1 MIFFVNPHL
10 ITEVGDPHTG
20 IPIMPI
26 MMAYAYSSAK
36 KNNIEVQAVDCI
48 GEDPNYMRLGKN
60 GFSAQGLHE
69 DIVINKP
76 IKEPKLIAVYS
87 RTIASFISQ
96 QILIRKLKEKF
107 KNSKIV
113 VIENTQAVTSYS
125 ISSTKDLLFKEGAD
139 FVLQGDPDSEISNVY
154 RAVENEYNWREIPGL
169 WNREFPDHEPK
180 WNFGVKNLDELP
192 PPDWES
198 IRYEGYWEL
207 RYAHAPAPEPFLA
220 VMTSRGCPYD
230 CAFCSVPALSK
241 RRWRYHS
248 PEYTVNEM
256 LSKQKKYG
264 INDFQWEDLNPTTSN
279 KRMDAIAD
287 IILKN
292 NYKFNWR
299 TASGTKIETMKEK
312 TLVKIIKSG
321 CKFLSF
327 SPESGSPEHL
337 KKRMTK
343 PFNHEHAAHLAKV
356 IVKHKVPVQACF
368 VSGFPG
374 ETKEDKRLNENY
386 IKRLSKIGVDE
397 ILVMIANPY
406 PGSKLAKQYPDTI
419 ENRKPHELTQASRQR
434 ENFKPLIRY
443 RNYLYFIF
451 FLQKLIYHPTYF
463 FKFFWNTITRKFET
477 KANQVAYRIVWWNLV
492 KFYSIL
498 KRRYL
503 NETWNKI
510 ILNKSKDEMSNM

>member
-10 ITEVGDPHTG
+10 ITEAGDPHTG
-20 IPIMPI
+20 IPIMPV

-36 KNNIEVQAVDCI
+36 KNKINVQAVDCI
-48 GEDPNYMRLGKN
+48 GENPNYMRLGKK
-60 GFSAQGLHE
+60 GFTAQGLHE
-69 DIVINKP
+69 DIVITKP
-76 IKEPKLIAVYS
+76 YEEPKLIAIYS
-87 RTIASFISQ
+87 RSIASFISQ
-96 QILIRKLKEKF
+96 QILIKKFKEKF
-107 KNSKIV
+107 KKSKIV
-113 VIENTQAVTSYS
+113 VIENSQAVTSYS
-125 ISSTKDLLFKEGAD
+125 ISSTRHLLFKDGAD
-139 FVLQGDPDSEISNVY
+139 FVLQGDPDSQISNVY
-154 RAVENEYNWREIPGL
+154 KVVKGELNWEEVPGL
-169 WNREFPDHEPK
+169 WNKEFPNKTPK
-180 WNFGVKNLDELP
+180 WNYGVENLDELP

-198 IRYEGYWEL
+198 IRFKGYWEL

-287 IILKN
+287 LIIDN
-292 NYKFNWR
+292 NHKFNWR
-299 TASGTKIETMKEK
+299 TASGTKIETMKED
-312 TLVKIIKSG
+312 TLEKIIKSG

-327 SPESGSPEHL
+327 SPESGSPEHVR
-337 KKRMTK
+337 KRMTK
-343 PFNHEHAAHLAKV
+343 PFDHEHAAKLAGI

-406 PGSKLAKQYPDTI
+406 PGSKLANQYPDTI

-434 ENFKPLIRY
+434 ADSSTQVRY

-451 FLQKLIYHPTYF
+451 FFQKLLHDPLYF
-463 FKFFWNTITRKFET
+463 VRFFWNTITRKFET

-492 KFYSIL
+492 KIFSKI
-498 KRRYL
+498 KKRYL
-503 NETWNKI
+503 DDSWNKI
-510 ILNKSKDEMSNM
+510 ILSKEK